1 MANVKN
7 ARNTTQKKANY
18 PSSAKDQ
25 NFIVWVSEKEVS
37 LEFEDVTANVAVLNT
52 KS

>member
-1 MANVKN
+1 MHATPRRK
-7 ARNTTQKKANY
+7 RQTTLLQKTK
-18 PSSAKDQ
+18 

-37 LEFEDVTANVAVLNT
+37 LETEDVTANVAVLNT